1 MRNHFWLLLESLWAV
16 SCQHDSAKS
25 RPQMSRSCIP
35 CCGARRADDR
45 EQEDMC
51 RPCCRASRLRTGL
64 GSAPTDSVTSA
75 VIWRC
80 SVMHPLSTG
89 TLVIIRCQHLSF
101 QVPFVPAAYRQ
112 IRGWKGG
119 NNFSY
124 VLSNSAQL
132 PISPEYRSACSLRW
146 TRAEQSNIFFYARS
160 PTTDLLTAT
169 QLDVCRDHLERK
181 GHWKMHGRGLFL
193 FVYLRKSFSKLAKRG
208 LFLYFSKW

>member
-1 MRNHFWLLLESLWAV
+1 MRNHFWSLLENLWAANMTPPKPFPDV
-16 SCQHDSAKS
+16 AQLHSVL
-25 RPQMSRSCIP
+25 
-35 CCGARRADDR
+35 CCANHG
-45 EQEDMC
+45 EEEDMC
-51 RPCCRASRLRTGL
+51 WLCCHVSRLWTGL
-64 GSAPTDSVTSA
+64 GSTPTDSVTSA

-80 SVMHPLSTG
+80 SVMHPLSTD

-112 IRGWKGG
+112 ILGWKGG

-146 TRAEQSNIFFYARS
+146 TRPEQSNIFYART
-160 PTTDLLTAT
+160 PTADLLKPHSWMCVETIWNRKDIGRCTAK
-169 QLDVCRDHLERK
+169 DFFSFC
-181 GHWKMHGRGLFL
+181 
-193 FVYLRKSFSKLAKRG
+193 LRKSFSKRAKWG

>member
-1 MRNHFWLLLESLWAV
+1 MRNNFWSLLESLWAV

-35 CCGARRADDR
+35 CCGARRANDR
-45 EQEDMC
+45 EQEDMR
-51 RPCCRASRLRTGL
+51 RPCCRASRLWTGL

-169 QLDVCRDHLERK
+169 QLDVCRDHLETEGTLKDVWSRTFSFHLNK
-181 GHWKMHGRGLFL
+181 KKLF
-193 FVYLRKSFSKLAKRG
+193 KTC
-208 LFLYFSKW
+208 